1 MAVRG
6 IARISWALIASAL
19 ALTGCG
25 SSTTP
30 ASQQADG
37 PKIVATTSWEAGFAK
52 AAGARN
58 VTVIVPKSVLHAPD
72 YDPKPSDLAAVADAD
87 FVLYAPFEAFAPK
100 ITDAAGSK
108 AKKVEVALDN
118 SRDKVKAE
126 VTRLGELFGTADAA
140 RKWNESFDA
149 EYTKLAGDVKAK
161 WPAGQP
167 PKVVAQM
174 FVGYAADLA
183 GAEVLGTYG
192 PEPVTASQ
200 VADLVG
206 KAPQF
211 VFENSHMSTGT
222 VLPDA
227 KAKQVMLVNY
237 PGDDNDLLGVYRTN
251 AKTIIEALA

>member
-1 MAVRG
+1 MAVRLLTLT
-6 IARISWALIASAL
+6 AALLL
-19 ALTGCG
+19 AGCG
-25 SSTTP
+25 TTATP
-30 ASQQADG
+30 QPQQTG
-37 PKIVATTSWEAGFAK
+37 PKVVATTSWEAGFAK
-52 AAGARN
+52 AAGATD

-72 YDPKPSDLAAVADAD
+72 YDPKPSDLKAVADAD
-87 FVLYAPFEAFAPK
+87 YVLYAPFESFAPK

-126 VTRLGELFGTADAA
+126 VTRLGELFGTQAA
-140 RKWNESFDA
+140 AKKWIEGFDA
-149 EYTKLAGDVKAK
+149 EYTKLSGEVKAK
-161 WPAGQP
+161 WPGGQQ

-183 GAEVLGTYG
+183 GAELLGVYG

-200 VADLVG
+200 VAELRN

-227 KAKQVMLVNY
+227 NAKQVDLVNY
-237 PGDDNDLLGVYRTN
+237 PDDDNDLLGVYRAN
-251 AKTIIEALA
+251 AKTISDALA